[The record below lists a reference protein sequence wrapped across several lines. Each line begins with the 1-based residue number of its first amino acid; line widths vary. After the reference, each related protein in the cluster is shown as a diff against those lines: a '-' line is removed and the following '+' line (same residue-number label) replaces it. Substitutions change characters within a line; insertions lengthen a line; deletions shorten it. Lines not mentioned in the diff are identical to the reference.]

1 MYRKSYCKTTSV
13 GDGVGVVVCVCG
25 GGGVNKLLW
34 FYVRVLCDRQSV
46 AMRAILYA
54 DISCLKLKLRFFHK
68 GYDFSGEC
76 NMTVAV
82 TTVDLT
88 PPKRGHMTAGPY
100 YDMVCSKR
108 KFNTFVSLYSFMAF

>member
-1 MYRKSYCKTTSV
+1 MTAQALLFALAAVVALTNCSSFTS
-13 GDGVGVVVCVCG
+13 
-25 GGGVNKLLW
+25 
-34 FYVRVLCDRQSV
+34 VLCDRQH
-46 AMRAILYA
+46 ANYPARGQILFKIKIA
-54 DISCLKLKLRFFHK
+54 LFHK

-108 KFNTFVSLYSFMAF
+108 IINTFVSLYTFMALYMNFKQEIPFN